1 MSLVVTSSCP
11 GGIHAPARAP
21 VFVPKP
27 VKVELSLTGF
37 DRLTPRERELIERT
51 IVTGVLKIAAAE
63 MGIKQKTA
71 EAHMLNAREKTGHRN
86 AIHLAIAY
94 ERWARGAN

>member
-1 MSLVVTSSCP
+1 MNLSFTSACP

-37 DRLTPRERELIERT
+37 ERLTPRERELIERT
-51 IVTGVLKIAAAE
+51 IVTGVVKLAAE
-63 MGIKQKTA
+63 QMGITNKTA
-71 EAHMLNAREKTGHRN
+71 EAHMLHAREKTGHRN

-94 ERWARGAN
+94 ERWARGTA

>member
-1 MSLVVTSSCP
+1 MSLVVTSACP
-11 GGIHAPARAP
+11 GGIHAPASAP

-27 VKVELSLTGF
+27 VKVDLSLTGF
-37 DRLTPRERELIERT
+37 DRLTPGERRVIEQT
-51 IVTGVLKIAAAE
+51 IVTGLVKLAAKNL
-63 MGIKQKTA
+63 GIKQKSA
-71 EAHMLNAREKTGHRN
+71 EQMLANAREKTGHRN

>member
-1 MSLVVTSSCP
+1 MSLVVTSACP

-27 VKVELSLTGF
+27 VEVDLSLTGF
-37 DRLTPRERELIERT
+37 ERLTPRERELIERT